1 MDGRTEMS
9 STLPRRRRRRR
20 RAVATEATLSFAI
33 QQTGDARTFPDVSS
47 VGPSVSRS
55 VGKGRT
61 TLNFLQRRYAVP
73 LHRRNR
79 PRRKKEMSSCRSR
92 LRQMGGGAAQS
103 GQGAVRARRARPIAQ
118 PSEASIFR
126 VGSFPLNSTNFAS
139 KSQSGL
145 EQNGE
150 VITIMTA
157 TATAGGDA
165 DGMTTEV
172 VLNFYV
178 A

>member
-1 MDGRTEMS
+1 MSKSIAPNGRG
-9 STLPRRRRRRR
+9 R
-20 RAVATEATLSFAI
+20 RA
-33 QQTGDARTFPDVSS
+33 
-47 VGPSVSRS
+47 
-55 VGKGRT
+55 GKERC
-61 TLNFLQRRYAVP
+61 
-73 LHRRNR
+73 
-79 PRRKKEMSSCRSR
+79 E
-92 LRQMGGGAAQS
+92 
-103 GQGAVRARRARPIAQ
+103 QGAQ
-118 PSEASIFR
+118 PSEASRFR

-157 TATAGGDA
+157 TATAGGRDA

-172 VLNFYV
+172 VVNFSV